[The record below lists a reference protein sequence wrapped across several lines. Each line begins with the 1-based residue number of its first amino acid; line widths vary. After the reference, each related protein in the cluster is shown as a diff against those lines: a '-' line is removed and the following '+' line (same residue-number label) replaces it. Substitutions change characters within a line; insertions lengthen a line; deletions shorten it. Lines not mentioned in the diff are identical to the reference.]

1 MHCEF
6 LVKVAMVTARSPR
19 AVTGTTTPLETWDG
33 SSGLV
38 LPAQCGCWNLGR
50 ASLGTAHWRGALHNV
65 LSKWTRSGF
74 SLVPP
79 YLQGNHG

>member
-33 SSGLV
+33 STV
-38 LPAQCGCWNLGR
+38 LPLGLLFLLSVGAGISGR
-50 ASLGTAHWRGALHNV
+50 ASLGSAH
-65 LSKWTRSGF
+65 
-74 SLVPP
+74 
-79 YLQGNHG
+79 